1 MEGSILSICII
12 AAIALAVF
20 LGYKTKINTGFF
32 CIVFAYVIGCFVMG
46 LKPKALIGYWPTNTM
61 FVILA
66 VSLFYNVAAANGT
79 LEKISR
85 SLLYACRKFPGLL
98 PYALFFVA
106 VILSVMGAAYFTV
119 LAFLAPITLLIC
131 EEARMDKLTGA
142 VAINC
147 GALAGGNFPTAAL
160 GVVFRGLMDTAYE
173 ATPELTAVDSFSSS
187 LTMCGLAILSSLI
200 IITLFRFGFKTNRN
214 IGKGVKFE
222 KPEAYDKKQKQTLTL
237 IKEDPPKEGRMTFP
251 VLKLLIPGNKTI
263 ATLAGKIDVGLMA
276 IVFAVI
282 ALLLKLAP
290 QKEIIARVPWNT
302 ILMIAG
308 AGMLI
313 AVAVEAGTIE
323 MLSAWIGSNV
333 PVILIPM
340 AFSLV
345 GAIMSFFSS
354 TTGVVCPALFPLI
367 PALAA
372 ATGLNPVALFTC
384 TVLGAQS
391 SAISPFSSGGSLILG
406 SCNQEEE
413 RNHLFNRLLFV
424 AVPISVG
431 ICAVY
436 NLAVSF
442 IL

>member
-1 MEGSILSICII
+1 MLSAFII
-12 AAIALAVF
+12 GAIALAVF

-32 CIVFAYVIGCFVMG
+32 CIVFAYFIGCFFLG
-46 LKPKALIGYWPTNTM
+46 LKPKQLIGFWPTNTM

-85 SLLYACRKFPGLL
+85 SLLYACRKIPGLL
-98 PYALFFVA
+98 PYALFLVA
-106 VILSVMGAAYFTV
+106 LILSVMGAAYFTV
-119 LAFLAPITLLIC
+119 LAFLAPITMLIC
-131 EEARMDKLTGA
+131 AEANMDKLTGA

-173 ATPELTAVDSFSSS
+173 GTPDAVPIDSFTST
-187 LTMCGLAILSSLI
+187 LQLFALAVVSSLI
-200 IITLFRFGFKTNRN
+200 VITVFRFCFKSNRN
-214 IGKGVKFE
+214 IGKGVTFQ
-222 KPEAYDKKQKQTLTL
+222 KPEAYTDKQKQTLSL
-237 IKEDPPKEGRMTFP
+237 ILAMMAVVLFFP
-251 VLKLLIPGNKTI
+251 IMKLIMPSNETI
-263 ATLAGKIDVGLMA
+263 SFLAGKIDVGLVAM
-276 IVFAVI
+276 VFATI
-282 ALLLKLAP
+282 ALLMKLAP
-290 QKEIIARVPWNT
+290 QKEIIAKVPWNT

-313 AVAVEAGTIE
+313 AVAVEAGTID

-333 PVILIPM
+333 PKFFVPL
-340 AFSLV
+340 AFSVV

-367 PALAA
+367 PGLAA
-372 ATGLNPVALFTC
+372 ATGLSASALFAC

-406 SCNQEEE
+406 SAGNDEE
-413 RNHLFNRLLFV
+413 RNTLFNRLLFV
-424 AVPISVG
+424 AVPINVG

-436 NLAVSF
+436 NLIVSMV
-442 IL
+442 L

>member
-1 MEGSILSICII
+1 MSSAALSALIIGS
-12 AAIALAVF
+12 IALAVF

-32 CIVFAYVIGCFVMG
+32 CIGFAYIIGCFVMG
-46 LKPKALIGYWPTNTM
+46 LKPKAVIGYWPTNTM
-61 FVILA
+61 FVIMA
-66 VSLFYNVAAANGT
+66 VSLFYNVAAVNGT

-131 EEARMDKLTGA
+131 EESKLDKLTGA

-173 ATPELTAVDSFSSS
+173 GAPELTPIDSFTST
-187 LTMCGLAILSSLI
+187 LTMFGLAILSSLI
-200 IITLFRFGFKTNRN
+200 IISVFRYGFKSNRD
-214 IGKGVKFE
+214 IGKGVTFT
-222 KPEAYDKKQKQTLTL
+222 KPEAYDAKQKSTLTL
-237 IKEDPPKEGRMTFP
+237 ICLMMAVVLVFP
-251 VLKLLIPGNKTI
+251 VLKLLLPNVKAISTV
-263 ATLAGKIDVGLMA
+263 AGKIDVGLVA
-276 IVFAVI
+276 FVFAII
-282 ALLLKLAP
+282 ALLMDLAP
-290 QKEIIARVPWNT
+290 QKKIIAQIPWNT
-302 ILMIAG
+302 IMMIGG

-313 AVAVEAGTIE
+313 AVAVEAGTIK
-323 MLSAWIGSNV
+323 MLSEWIGGNV
-333 PVILIPM
+333 PTFFVPL
-340 AFSLV
+340 AFSFV

-367 PALAA
+367 PALSA
-372 ATGLNPVALFTC
+372 ATGLNPAALFTC

-406 SCNQEEE
+406 SCGNEEE
-413 RNHLFNRLLFV
+413 RNTLFNRLLFV

-436 NLAVSF
+436 NLIVSMV
-442 IL
+442 I

>member
-1 MEGSILSICII
+1 MLSGIII

-32 CIVFAYVIGCFVMG
+32 CIVFAYAIGCFGMG
-46 LKPKALIGYWPTNTM
+46 LAPKALVGFWPTNTM

-85 SLLYACRKFPGLL
+85 TLLYACRKFPGML
-98 PYALFFVA
+98 PFALFFVA

-119 LAFLAPITLLIC
+119 LAFLAPITMLIC
-131 EEARMDKLTGA
+131 EEANMDKLTGA

-173 ATPELTAVDSFSSS
+173 GTPDVTPIDSFSSC
-187 LTMCGLAILSSLI
+187 LTMFGLAILSSLI
-200 IITLFRFGFKTNRN
+200 VISVFRFGFKSNHN
-214 IGKGVKFE
+214 IGKGVTFA
-222 KPEAYDKKQKQTLTL
+222 KPDTYTDKQKKTL
-237 IKEDPPKEGRMTFP
+237 ILILAMMAVVLIFP
-251 VLKLLIPGNKTI
+251 ILKLAMPGNAFIKTV
-263 ATLAGKIDVGLMA
+263 AGKIDVGLVA

-282 ALLLKLAP
+282 ALLMDLAP
-290 QKEIIARVPWNT
+290 QKEIIAKVPWNT

-313 AVAVEAGTIE
+313 AVAVEAGTID

-333 PVILIPM
+333 PTFFVPL
-340 AFSLV
+340 AFSIV
-345 GAIMSFFSS
+345 GGIMSFFSS

-367 PALAA
+367 PALAVS
-372 ATGLNPVALFTC
+372 TGLSPAALFAC

-406 SCNQEEE
+406 SSGNEEE
-413 RNHLFNRLLFV
+413 RNMLFNRLLFV
-424 AVPISVG
+424 AVPINVG

-436 NLAVSF
+436 NLIVSM

>member
-1 MEGSILSICII
+1 MLSAVII
-12 AAIALAVF
+12 ASIAIAVF
-20 LGYKTKINTGFF
+20 LGYRTKINTGFF
-32 CIVFAYVIGCFVMG
+32 CIVFAYAIGCFWMG
-46 LKPKALIGYWPTNTM
+46 LSPKTLISFWPTNTM

-85 SLLYACRKFPGLL
+85 TLLYLCRKFPGLL

-119 LAFLAPITLLIC
+119 LAFLAPITMLIC
-131 EEARMDKLTGA
+131 EEANMDKLTGA

-160 GVVFRGLMDTAYE
+160 GVVFRGLMDTAY
-173 ATPELTAVDSFSSS
+173 ANAPDLTPIDSFVSC
-187 LTMCGLAILSSLI
+187 LTMFGLAILSSLI
-200 IITLFRFGFKTNRN
+200 VITVFRFAVKANRS
-214 IGKGVKFE
+214 IGKGVSFE
-222 KPEAYDKKQKQTLTL
+222 KPDTYTSIQKKTLGL
-237 IKEDPPKEGRMTFP
+237 ILAMMAVVLIFP
-251 VLKLLIPGNKTI
+251 VMKIIIPGNELITAI
-263 ATLAGKIDVGLMA
+263 ADKVDVGLVA
-276 IVFAVI
+276 VFFAVI
-282 ALLLKLAP
+282 ALLMNLAP
-290 QKEIIARVPWNT
+290 QKEIIAKVPWNT

-313 AVAVEAGTIE
+313 AVAVEAGTID
-323 MLSAWIGSNV
+323 MLSAWISSNV
-333 PVILIPM
+333 PVFFVPL
-340 AFSLV
+340 AFSFV

-367 PALAA
+367 PGLAA
-372 ATGLNPVALFTC
+372 ATGLSPAALFAC

-406 SCNQEEE
+406 SSGSEEE
-413 RNHLFNRLLFV
+413 RNLLFNRLLFV
-424 AVPISVG
+424 GTPVNVC

-436 NLAVSF
+436 NLAVSM

>member
-1 MEGSILSICII
+1 MSPTILSLLII
-12 AAIALAVF
+12 GSIALAVF
-20 LGYKTKINTGFF
+20 LGYKTGINTGLF
-32 CIVFAYVIGCFVMG
+32 CIVFAYAIGCFVMG
-46 LKPKALIGYWPTNTM
+46 MTTKSLIASWPTNTM

-79 LEKISR
+79 LEKLSR
-85 SLLYACRKFPGLL
+85 TLLYACRSFPGLL
-98 PYALFFVA
+98 PYALFAVA

-119 LAFLAPITLLIC
+119 LAFLAPITLMIC
-131 EEARMDKLTGA
+131 EESRMDKLTGA

-173 ATPELTAVDSFSSS
+173 NTPDVAPIDTFSST
-187 LTMCGLAILSSLI
+187 LIMFALAIGSSLI
-200 IITLFRFGFKTNRN
+200 VISAFRFGVKANRE
-214 IGKGVKFE
+214 IGKGVTFA
-222 KPEAYDKKQKQTLTL
+222 KPDAYDPKQKQTLTL
-237 IKEDPPKEGRMTFP
+237 IFVMMAVVLVFP
-251 VLKLLIPGNKTI
+251 LLKMFLPNVEIISTI
-263 ATLAGKIDVGLMA
+263 AGKVDVGLVAM
-276 IVFAVI
+276 IFATI
-282 ALLLKLAP
+282 ALLMNLAP

-313 AVAVEAGTIE
+313 AVAVEAGTIQ
-323 MLSAWIGSNV
+323 MLSDWIGGNV
-333 PVILIPM
+333 PVFLIPI

-345 GAIMSFFSS
+345 GAVMSFFSS

-372 ATGLNPVALFTC
+372 STGLSPVALFTC

-391 SAISPFSSGGSLILG
+391 SGISPFSSGGSLILG
-406 SCNQEEE
+406 SCGKEED
-413 RNHLFNRLLFV
+413 RNALFNRLLFI
-424 AVPISVG
+424 AVPVNVG

-436 NLAVSF
+436 NLLVSF
-442 IL
+442 VL

>member
-173 ATPELTAVDSFSSS
+173 ATPELTAVDSLSSS
-187 LTMCGLAILSSLI
+187 LTMCGLAIVSSLI

-222 KPEAYDKKQKQTLTL
+222 KPEAYDKKQKQTLIL
-237 IKEDPPKEGRMTFP
+237 ILVMMAVVLIFP
-251 VLKLLIPGNKTI
+251 VLKLLIPGSKAI
-263 ATLAGKIDVGLMA
+263 STLAGKIDVGLVA

-406 SCNQEEE
+406 SCSQEEE

>member
-1 MEGSILSICII
+1 MSPTVLSLLII
-12 AAIALAVF
+12 ASIALAVF
-20 LGYKTKINTGFF
+20 LGYKTKINTGLF
-32 CIVFAYVIGCFVMG
+32 CIVFAYAIGCFVLGMTT
-46 LKPKALIGYWPTNTM
+46 KNLIASWPTNTM

-79 LEKISR
+79 LEKLSR
-85 SLLYACRKFPGLL
+85 TLLYACRSFPGLL

-106 VILSVMGAAYFTV
+106 VILSIMGAAYFTV

-131 EEARMDKLTGA
+131 EESKLDKLTGA
-142 VAINC
+142 VAINA

-173 ATPELTAVDSFSSS
+173 SNPDLAPIDSFSS
-187 LTMCGLAILSSLI
+187 TIMMCGLAILSSLI
-200 IITLFRFGFKTNRN
+200 VITVFRFGIKANRE
-214 IGKGVKFE
+214 IGKGVVFA
-222 KPEAYDKKQKQTLTL
+222 KPDTYDKKQKQTLTL
-237 IKEDPPKEGRMTFP
+237 IFVMMAVVLVFP
-251 VLKLLIPGNKTI
+251 LLKMFLPNVAFISTI
-263 ATLAGKIDVGLMA
+263 AGKVDVGLVAM
-276 IVFAVI
+276 VFATI
-282 ALLLKLAP
+282 ALLMDLAP
-290 QKEIIARVPWNT
+290 QKEIIAKVPWNT

-313 AVAVEAGTIE
+313 AVAVEAGTIQ
-323 MLSAWIGSNV
+323 MLSDWIGGNV
-333 PVILIPM
+333 PTFLIPI

-345 GAIMSFFSS
+345 GAVMSFFSS

-367 PALAA
+367 PGLAA
-372 ATGLNPVALFTC
+372 ATGLSPIALFTC

-406 SCNQEEE
+406 SCGKEED
-413 RNHLFNRLLFV
+413 RNSLFNRLLFV

-431 ICAVY
+431 LCAVY
-436 NLAVSF
+436 NLIVSF

>member
-1 MEGSILSICII
+1 MSSALLSTLII
-12 AAIALAVF
+12 ASIALAVF

-32 CIVFAYVIGCFVMG
+32 CIGFAYIIGCFLMG

-61 FVILA
+61 FVIMA

-131 EEARMDKLTGA
+131 EESRMDKLTGA

-173 ATPELTAVDSFSSS
+173 ATPDIAPIDSFTST
-187 LTMCGLAILSSLI
+187 LTMFGLAILSSLI
-200 IITLFRFGFKTNRN
+200 IITVFRFGFKSNRS
-214 IGKGVKFE
+214 IGKGVTFA
-222 KPEAYDKKQKQTLTL
+222 KPEAYSKTQKQTLTL
-237 IKEDPPKEGRMTFP
+237 ILLMMAVVLIFP
-251 VLKLLIPGNKTI
+251 VLKLFFPSVKFIGSI
-263 ATLAGKIDVGLMA
+263 AGKIDVGLVA
-276 IVFAVI
+276 FVFAII
-282 ALLLKLAP
+282 ALLMNLAP
-290 QKEIIARVPWNT
+290 QKEIIAKIPWNT
-302 ILMIAG
+302 ILMIGG

-313 AVAVEAGTIE
+313 AVAVEAGTID

-333 PVILIPM
+333 PTFLVPL
-340 AFSLV
+340 AFSIV

-372 ATGLNPVALFTC
+372 STGLNPAALFTC

-406 SCNQEEE
+406 SCGSEEE
-413 RNHLFNRLLFV
+413 RNSLFNRLLFV

-436 NLAVSF
+436 NLVLSM

>member
-1 MEGSILSICII
+1 MDATLLSIILI
-12 AAIALAVF
+12 VSIALAVF

-32 CIVFAYVIGCFVMG
+32 CIVFAFIIGCFVMG
-46 LKPKALIGYWPTNTM
+46 LKPKALIGYWPVSTM

-85 SLLYACRKFPGLL
+85 SLLYKCRRFPGIL

-106 VILSVMGAAYFTV
+106 VILSIMGAAYFTV
-119 LAFLAPITLLIC
+119 LAFLAPITLMIC
-131 EEARMDKLTGA
+131 EESKMDKLTGA

-147 GALAGGNFPTAAL
+147 GALAGGNFPTASL

-173 ATPELTAVDSFSSS
+173 GTEMTAVDTFSSS
-187 LTMCGLAILSSLI
+187 LIMCGLAILSSLI
-200 IITLFRFGFKTNRN
+200 IITVFRFAVKANRN
-214 IGKGVKFE
+214 IGKGVAFE
-222 KPEAYDKKQKQTLTL
+222 KPEKYNPIQKKTLTL
-237 IKEDPPKEGRMTFP
+237 ILIMMAVVLIFP
-251 VLKLLIPGNKTI
+251 LLNLFIENEFI
-263 ATLAGKIDVGLMA
+263 ALVAGKLDVGLVA

-282 ALLLKLAP
+282 ALLMKLAP
-290 QKEIIARVPWNT
+290 QKEIIAKVPWNT

-313 AVAVEAGTIE
+313 AVAVEAGTIQ
-323 MLSAWIGSNV
+323 MLSSWIGENV
-333 PVILIPM
+333 AVWLIPL
-340 AFSLV
+340 AFSV
-345 GAIMSFFSS
+345 IAAIMSFFSS

-372 ATGLNPVALFTC
+372 AAGLNPVALFTC

-391 SAISPFSSGGSLILG
+391 SAISPFSSGGSLVLG
-406 SCNQEEE
+406 SCGNEEE
-413 RNHLFNRLLFV
+413 RGKLFNRLLFV
-424 AVPISVG
+424 GVPVSVG
-431 ICAVY
+431 ICAIY
-436 NLAVSF
+436 NLVVSL

>member
-1 MEGSILSICII
+1 MSSAVLSALII
-12 AAIALAVF
+12 GAIALAVF

-32 CIVFAYVIGCFVMG
+32 CIGFAYIIGCFIMG
-46 LKPKALIGYWPTNTM
+46 LKPKAVVGYWPTNTM
-61 FVILA
+61 FVIMA

-131 EEARMDKLTGA
+131 EEAKMDKLTGA

-173 ATPELTAVDSFSSS
+173 GAPELTAIDSFTST
-187 LTMCGLAILSSLI
+187 LTMFGLAIVSSLI
-200 IITLFRFGFKTNRN
+200 IISVFRYGFKSNKN
-214 IGKGVKFE
+214 IGKGVTFS
-222 KPEAYDKKQKQTLTL
+222 KPEAYEPKQKSTLTL
-237 IKEDPPKEGRMTFP
+237 IVLMMAVVLVFP
-251 VLKLLIPGNKTI
+251 VLKLLLPNVKFISTV
-263 ATLAGKIDVGLMA
+263 AGKIDVGLVAFLFA
-276 IVFAVI
+276 II
-282 ALLLKLAP
+282 ALLMDLAP
-290 QKEIIARVPWNT
+290 QKKIIAQIPWNT
-302 ILMIAG
+302 IMMIGG

-313 AVAVEAGTIE
+313 AVAVEAGTIK
-323 MLSAWIGSNV
+323 MLSEWIGGNV
-333 PVILIPM
+333 PTFFVPL
-340 AFSLV
+340 AFSV
-345 GAIMSFFSS
+345 IGAIMSFFSS

-372 ATGLNPVALFTC
+372 ATGLSPAALFTC

-406 SCNQEEE
+406 SCGNEEE
-413 RNHLFNRLLFV
+413 RNALFNRLLFV

-436 NLAVSF
+436 NLIVSMVM
-442 IL
+442 

>member
-1 MEGSILSICII
+1 MLSAII
-12 AAIALAVF
+12 IFSIALAVF

-32 CIVFAYVIGCFVMG
+32 CIVFAYAIGCFAMG
-46 LKPKALIGYWPTNTM
+46 MKPKELIGFWPTNTM

-85 SLLYACRKFPGLL
+85 SLLYACRSFPGLL

-119 LAFLAPITLLIC
+119 LAFLAPITMLIC
-131 EEARMDKLTGA
+131 EEANMDKLTGA

-173 ATPELTAVDSFSSS
+173 GTPELVPIDSFSSC
-187 LTMCGLAILSSLI
+187 LTMFGLAVLSSLI
-200 IITLFRFGFKTNRN
+200 VISFFRFGFKSNRN
-214 IGKGVKFE
+214 IGKGAKFE
-222 KPEAYDKKQKQTLTL
+222 KPDAYTPVQKSTLYL
-237 IKEDPPKEGRMTFP
+237 IMLMMAVVLVFP
-251 VLKLLIPGNKTI
+251 VLKLILPKVAFISNV
-263 ATLAGKIDVGLMA
+263 AGKIDVGLVA
-276 IVFAVI
+276 IVFAVA
-282 ALLLKLAP
+282 ALLMKLAP
-290 QKEIIARVPWNT
+290 QKEIIAKVPWNT

-313 AVAVEAGTIE
+313 SVAVEAGTIE
-323 MLSAWIGSNV
+323 MLSNWIGGNV
-333 PVILIPM
+333 PVFFIPL
-340 AFSLV
+340 AFSIV

-367 PALAA
+367 PGLSATTGLSAA
-372 ATGLNPVALFTC
+372 ALFAC

-406 SCNQEEE
+406 SAGSDEE
-413 RNHLFNRLLFV
+413 RNALFNRLLFI
-424 AVPISVG
+424 AVPINVG

-436 NLAVSF
+436 NLIVSMV
-442 IL
+442 L

>member
-1 MEGSILSICII
+1 MSPTVLSLLII
-12 AAIALAVF
+12 ASIAVAVY
-20 LGYKTKINTGFF
+20 LGYKTGINTGLF
-32 CIVFAYVIGCFVMG
+32 CSVFAYANGCFIMG
-46 LKPKALIGYWPTNTM
+46 MSTKNLIASWPTNTM
-61 FVILA
+61 FVILS

-79 LEKISR
+79 LEKLSKT
-85 SLLYACRKFPGLL
+85 LLYACRSFPGLL

-119 LAFLAPITLLIC
+119 LAFLAPITLIIC
-131 EEARMDKLTGA
+131 EEAKLDKLTGA

-173 ATPELTAVDSFSSS
+173 NNPDLVPIDSFVST
-187 LTMCGLAILSSLI
+187 LTMFALAIVVSLV
-200 IITLFRFGFKTNRN
+200 IITVFRYGVKANRN
-214 IGKGVKFE
+214 IGKGTAFA
-222 KPEAYDKKQKQTLTL
+222 KPEAYDQKQKQTLTL
-237 IKEDPPKEGRMTFP
+237 IFIMMAVVLIFP
-251 VLKLLIPGNKTI
+251 LLKLFMPGVKFI
-263 ATLAGKIDVGLMA
+263 SDVAGKIDVGLVAM
-276 IVFAVI
+276 VFAMI
-282 ALLLKLAP
+282 ALLMKLAP
-290 QKEIIARVPWNT
+290 QKEIIAKVPWNT

-313 AVAVEAGTIE
+313 AVAVAAGTID

-333 PVILIPM
+333 PKFLIPV
-340 AFSLV
+340 AFSIV
-345 GAIMSFFSS
+345 GAFMSFFSS

-372 ATGLNPVALFTC
+372 STGLSPAALFAC

-406 SCNQEEE
+406 SCNKEEE
-413 RNHLFNRLLFV
+413 RTTLFNRLLFV
-424 AVPISVG
+424 AVPISVA

-436 NLAVSF
+436 NLVVSM

>member
-1 MEGSILSICII
+1 MSSALLSALII
-12 AAIALAVF
+12 ASIALAVF
-20 LGYKTKINTGFF
+20 LGYKTKVNTGFF
-32 CIVFAYVIGCFVMG
+32 CIIFAYVIGCFIMG
-46 LKPKALIGYWPTNTM
+46 LKPKTIIAYWPTNTM
-61 FVILA
+61 FVIMA

-131 EEARMDKLTGA
+131 EESKLDKLTGA

-173 ATPELTAVDSFSSS
+173 GTPDLAPIDSFSST
-187 LTMCGLAILSSLI
+187 LTMFALAILSSLI
-200 IITLFRFGFKTNRN
+200 IISVFRFGFKTNRN
-214 IGKGVKFE
+214 IGKGVTFA
-222 KPEAYDKKQKQTLTL
+222 KPETYNAKQKSTL
-237 IKEDPPKEGRMTFP
+237 ILILLMMAVVLIFP
-251 VLKLLIPGNKTI
+251 VLKLLLPSVKPI
-263 ATLAGKIDVGLMA
+263 ATVADKIDVGLVA
-276 IVFAVI
+276 FIFAVI
-282 ALLLKLAP
+282 ALLMNLAP
-290 QKEIIARVPWNT
+290 QKEIIAKIPWNT
-302 ILMIAG
+302 ILMIGG

-313 AVAVEAGTIE
+313 AVAVEAGTIS
-323 MLSAWIGSNV
+323 MLSNWIGSNV
-333 PVILIPM
+333 PTILVPL
-340 AFSLV
+340 AFSIIA
-345 GAIMSFFSS
+345 AIMSFFSS

-367 PALAA
+367 PGLAA
-372 ATGLNPVALFTC
+372 ATGLNPAALFTC

-406 SCNQEEE
+406 SCGNEEE
-413 RNHLFNRLLFV
+413 RNSLFNRLLFV

-436 NLAVSF
+436 NL
-442 IL
+442 ILSMIL